1 MAAYNTMRPPGS
13 ELEINIADFAA
24 RLLEVPET
32 AGRARLTAQAIL
44 NQFPA
49 TTSIIYVLEQ
59 DEEGPFWSVR
69 ATLGESVEPDP
80 TVPAEAG
87 TLGTVLRDSRTIVF
101 EGNSLVREE
110 YAHLNVRRTVKSLAC
125 VPLLQGETL
134 TGAIEILSFDIPLRP
149 PVLES
154 LQPLFEV
161 AASALAASQAY
172 EQERNSS
179 LTSITRLTQFYDIEK
194 VFSSTLEMDEL
205 LPIIGG
211 KIREMLECQAVNLW
225 LVQGDGSIC
234 LMQQAGTDPS
244 THQGMVQIGG
254 EGIAGDASDN
264 GEPVMIDD
272 PGDERLVRR
281 NLENKGERVQ
291 SIIVAALMDKESLV
305 GVVEAVNRLDDT
317 PFDEDDLFVLTS
329 LNESAAI
336 ALHNASLLM
345 AERKVEVL
353 ETLVRVSQEITSTL
367 NLDRVL
373 QTIVNAPQA
382 VIPYERAAIAL
393 EQNGKYKLAAVT
405 GLTQVDPDAPDIAPL
420 NDILRWAM
428 LSEEKVHVRQH
439 GDDIDVEREQTRVK
453 FRTYFENSGM
463 RGFYALPLSDDTGRV
478 GVLGLE
484 SADPDFLSLAHLEIL
499 QVLAGQATVALRN
512 AQMYKEVPFIS
523 VLEPVLERK
532 RKFMAMEKRRRTLLL
547 VAACAVVIFF
557 VAVPWPLRVEG
568 DAVVAPVHSAQL
580 QPEIEGVISKV
591 YVREGDR
598 VVRGQVLAELADWDA
613 RTKLAQAQAKY
624 QATLLQVNRALAL
637 NNDTEAGV
645 QRVQADYWKSEV
657 ERSQEELDRTRLRS
671 PIDGVVTT
679 PHVENMTGRRLQFG
693 DSLAEVVDTSRAI
706 VDVAIDDADAS
717 LLRVGEPASVKLNSF
732 PTRVFHGDVI
742 IVSPKGILQAETRV
756 FFARVA
762 VPNPDGAIRAGME
775 GRSKVRTGWY
785 PAGYA
790 FFRRPLLW
798 LYSKI
803 WTWFGV

>member
-1 MAAYNTMRPPGS
+1 MKPSGS
-13 ELEINIADFAA
+13 ELEINVADFAA

-32 AGRARLTAQAIL
+32 AARAGATAHAIL
-44 NQFPA
+44 SQLPGV
-49 TTSIIYVLEQ
+49 TTIIYVLEE
-59 DEEGPFWSVR
+59 DDDGSFWSVR
-69 ATLGESVEPDP
+69 TTLGESVEPDP
-80 TVPAEAG
+80 TVAAEAG
-87 TLGTVLRDSRTIVF
+87 TLGSIFHDPRTLVF
-101 EGNSLVREE
+101 EGNTLIRED

-125 VPLLQGETL
+125 VPLLHGEIL
-134 TGAIEILSFDIPLRP
+134 MGAIEILSFDAALRP
-149 PVLES
+149 PLLEA

-161 AASALAASQAY
+161 AASAMVASQAY
-172 EQERNSS
+172 EQERNNS

-211 KIREMLECQAVNLW
+211 KMREMLECQAVNVW

-234 LMQQAGTDPS
+234 LMHQSGADPS
-244 THQGMVQIGG
+244 THQGMVQNGG
-254 EGIAGDASDN
+254 EGIAGDVSDS
-264 GEPVMIDD
+264 GEAVMIDD

-281 NLENKGERVQ
+281 NLETEGDSVQ
-291 SIIVAALMDKESLV
+291 SIIVGPLMDKESLV
-305 GVVEAVNRLDDT
+305 GVVEAVNRLDET

-420 NDILRWAM
+420 NDILRWVM
-428 LSEEKVHVRQH
+428 LSAEKVHVRQH
-439 GDDIDVEREQTRVK
+439 GDEIDVEREETRAK
-453 FRTYFENSGM
+453 FRSYFEQSGM
-463 RGFYALPLSDDTGRV
+463 RGFFALPLSDDTGRV

-499 QVLAGQATVALRN
+499 QVLAAQATVALRN

-532 RKFMAMEKRRRTLLL
+532 RKFMAMEKRRRTLLIA
-547 VAACAVVIFF
+547 VACAVVIFF
-557 VAVPWPLRVEG
+557 AAFPWPLRVEG

-598 VVRGQVLAELADWDA
+598 VVRDQVLAELADWEVRA
-613 RTKLAQAQAKY
+613 KLAEAQAKY
-624 QATLLQVNRALAL
+624 QATLLQVNRALAA
-637 NNDTEAGV
+637 NNGTEAGT

-657 ERSQEELDRTRLRS
+657 ERSQQELDRTQLRS
-671 PIDGVVTT
+671 PIDGIVAT

-693 DSLAEVVDTSRAI
+693 DTFAEVVDTTRAI
-706 VDVAIDDADAS
+706 VDVAVDDAEAS

-732 PTRVFHGDVI
+732 PMRVFHGDVV
-742 IVSPKGILQAETRV
+742 IVSPKGTVQGESRV

-762 VPNPDGAIRAGME
+762 VPNSDGAIRAGME

-790 FFRRPLLW
+790 FFRKPLLW
-798 LYSKI
+798 LYSRI

>member
-1 MAAYNTMRPPGS
+1 LAANNTMRPPGS

-211 KIREMLECQAVNLW
+211 KMREMLECQAVNLW

-234 LMQQAGTDPS
+234 IMHQAGSDPS
-244 THQGMVQIGG
+244 THQGMVQKGG
-254 EGIAGDASDN
+254 EGIAGDVSDN

-405 GLTQVDPDAPDIAPL
+405 GLTQVDPDAPDISPL

-439 GDDIDVEREQTRVK
+439 GDDIDVEREETRIK

-557 VAVPWPLRVEG
+557 AAVPWPLRVEG

-742 IVSPKGILQAETRV
+742 IVSPKGILQGESRV

-798 LYSKI
+798 LYSRI

>member
-1 MAAYNTMRPPGS
+1 MKFPGS

-24 RLLEVPET
+24 RLLEIPET
-32 AGRARLTAQAIL
+32 AGRARVVAQAIL
-44 NQFPA
+44 SQFPGV
-49 TTSIIYVLEQ
+49 TSIIYVLEE
-59 DEEGPFWSVR
+59 DHDGSFWSVR

-80 TVPAEAG
+80 TVAADAG
-87 TLGTVLRDSRTIVF
+87 TLGSIFNHPRTIVL
-101 EGNSLVREE
+101 EGNTLVREDF
-110 YAHLNVRRTVKSLAC
+110 AHLNVRRTVKGLAC
-125 VPLLQGETL
+125 VPLMYGEIL
-134 TGAIEILSFDIPLRP
+134 TGAIEILSFDAPLRTP
-149 PVLES
+149 MLEG

-161 AASALAASQAY
+161 AASALAAAQAY
-172 EQERNSS
+172 ERERNNS
-179 LTSITRLTQFYDIEK
+179 LNSLTRLTQFYDIEK

-211 KIREMLECQAVNLW
+211 KMREMLECQAVNVW

-234 LMQQAGTDPS
+234 LMHQSGADPGI
-244 THQGMVQIGG
+244 HQGMVQKGG
-254 EGIAGDASDN
+254 EGIAGDVSDN
-264 GEPVMIDD
+264 GEAVLIDD
-272 PGDERLVRR
+272 PGDERLIRR
-281 NLENKGERVQ
+281 NQNAEGDATQ
-291 SIIVAALMDKESLV
+291 SIIVAPLIDKESLV
-305 GVVEAVNRLDDT
+305 GVVEAVNRLDEK

-329 LNESAAI
+329 LNESAVI
-336 ALHNASLLM
+336 ALHNASLLL

-420 NDILRWAM
+420 NDVLRWVM
-428 LSEEKVHVRQH
+428 LSDEKVHIRQY
-439 GDDIDVEREQTRVK
+439 GDDIDVEREETRAK
-453 FRTYFENSGM
+453 FHSYFHLSGM

-484 SADPDFLSLAHLEIL
+484 SADPDFLSPAHLEIL

-532 RKFMAMEKRRRTLLL
+532 RKFMAMEKRRRTLL
-547 VAACAVVIFF
+547 VAAAGAIVIFF
-557 VAVPWPLRVEG
+557 AVVPWPLRVEG

-580 QPEIEGVISKV
+580 QPELEGVVSKV
-591 YVREGDR
+591 YVHEGDH
-598 VVRGQVLAELADWDA
+598 VARGQVLAELADWDVRA
-613 RTKLAQAQAKY
+613 KLAQAQAKY
-624 QATLLQVNRALAL
+624 QATLLQVNRALAA
-637 NNDTEAGV
+637 NNGTEAGV

-671 PIDGVVTT
+671 PIDGVVST

-693 DSLAEVVDTSRAI
+693 DTFAEVVDTTRAI
-706 VDVAIDDADAS
+706 VDVAIDDGEAS
-717 LLRVGEPASVKLNSF
+717 LLRVGEPASIKLNSF
-732 PTRVFHGDVI
+732 PTRVFRGDVV
-742 IVSPKGILQAETRV
+742 IVSPKGTVQGESRV

-790 FFRRPLLW
+790 FFRKPLLW
-798 LYSKI
+798 LYSRI

>member
-1 MAAYNTMRPPGS
+1 MRPPGS

-87 TLGTVLRDSRTIVF
+87 TLGTGLRDSRTIVF

-110 YAHLNVRRTVKSLAC
+110 YAHLNLRRTVKSLSC
-125 VPLLQGETL
+125 VPLVQEETL
-134 TGAIEILSFDIPLRP
+134 TGAIETVSFDIPLRL

-211 KIREMLECQAVNLW
+211 KMREMLECQAVNLW

-234 LMQQAGTDPS
+234 IMHQAGSDPS
-244 THQGMVQIGG
+244 THQGMVQKGG
-254 EGIAGDASDN
+254 EGIAGDVSDN
-264 GEPVMIDD
+264 GEPVMIDA

-405 GLTQVDPDAPDIAPL
+405 GLTQVDPDAPDISPL

-439 GDDIDVEREQTRVK
+439 GDDIDVEREETRIK

-463 RGFYALPLSDDTGRV
+463 RGFYALPLSDDTGQV

-557 VAVPWPLRVEG
+557 AAVPWPLRVEG

-679 PHVENMTGRRLQFG
+679 PHVENTTGRRLQFG

-706 VDVAIDDADAS
+706 VDVAIDDDDAS

-742 IVSPKGILQAETRV
+742 IVSPKGILQGESRV

-798 LYSKI
+798 LYSRI